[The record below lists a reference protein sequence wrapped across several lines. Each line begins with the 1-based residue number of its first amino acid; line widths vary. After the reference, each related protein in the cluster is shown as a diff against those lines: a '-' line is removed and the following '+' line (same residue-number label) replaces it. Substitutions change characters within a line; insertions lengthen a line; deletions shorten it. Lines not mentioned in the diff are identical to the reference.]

1 MKLKVLVLLFFLSL
15 QSVYGAKVHD
25 FKLKDTENMRVSYSE
40 LKGEKITIIDFWATW
55 CKPCIRSIPKLI
67 ELYEEYSD
75 KGVRMIGISVDSPQN
90 AQKVKPFARSLGIT
104 YPVLLDMNSEIM
116 AKLNVTVL
124 PTILL
129 VDDQD
134 EIVLIHQ
141 GYRPG
146 DEKFIAEE
154 IDKILKSKDS
164 AEKE

>member
-1 MKLKVLVLLFFLSL
+1 MKLKTLVLFFFLSL
-15 QSVYGAKVHD
+15 QFVYGAKLYD
-25 FKLKDTENMRVSYSE
+25 FKLKDTENKRMSYSE
-40 LKGEKITIIDFWATW
+40 LKGEKVTIIDFWATW
-55 CKPCIRSIPKLI
+55 CKPCIRSIPKLV